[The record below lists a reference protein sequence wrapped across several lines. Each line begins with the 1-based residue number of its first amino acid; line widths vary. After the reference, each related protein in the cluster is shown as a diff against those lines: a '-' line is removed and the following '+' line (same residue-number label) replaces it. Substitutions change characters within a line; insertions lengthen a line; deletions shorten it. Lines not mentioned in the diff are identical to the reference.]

1 MLAKFLVRAIFA
13 AIGLAIAA
21 HFVPGVAYDTLW
33 TLAVAA
39 LLLGIVNAIVRPV
52 VVFLTLP
59 FTLLTLGLFLLII
72 NAGMIGLVAYFV
84 KGFTVHGI
92 VPGIEAAIVTGIT
105 SWVGHL
111 VIGDHT
117 RDD

>member
-92 VPGIEAAIVTGIT
+92 VPGIEVAIVTGIT